1 MSILQ
6 RITKLALLLIIA
18 LSSALASADSWRYP
32 ATISSKTDT
41 HGDVTI
47 RRIVDA
53 RKDQQYPAFAVE
65 VSRGKELLAR
75 FPGVYFEQLFPAPD
89 GSFFVALSND
99 GLPGTAVLI
108 FDREGNLRLE
118 AKHDVAYFDYCGYS
132 VTRQRLWFDAE
143 APGVKFVKHEN
154 VNAYRIRL
162 RNCHGKE
169 VDLLP
174 TVQEAYKRTV
184 ERRALGIR

>member
-1 MSILQ
+1 MSILW
-6 RITKLALLLIIA
+6 RITKLALL
-18 LSSALASADSWRYP
+18 SAIVLYSAFASADSWRYP
-32 ATISSKTDT
+32 ATITSKPETF
-41 HGDVTI
+41 GDVTI

-53 RKDQQYPAFAVE
+53 RKDQQSPAFAVE

-99 GLPGTAVLI
+99 GLPGTAVLV

-118 AKHDVAYFDYCGYS
+118 AKHDVAFFDYCGYS

-143 APGVKFVKHEN
+143 NPGVKFVKHEDFD
-154 VNAYRIRL
+154 AYRVRL

-169 VDLLP
+169 VDLLT
-174 TVQEAYKRTV
+174 TVQEAYKKSA
-184 ERRALGIR
+184 ERKALGVR